1 MTLTIYD
8 TLEQGTPEWLE
19 ARRGI
24 VTASTVG
31 KLVTATG
38 RVANNDTSR
47 ALIHALIAERI
58 TGRVEYTAPS
68 RDMQRGTLL
77 EPYARD
83 LYVRHYAPVQE
94 IGFMRFENGNGSAIG
109 YSPDGL
115 VGDDGLIEIKSR
127 TPRIQ
132 VNTIL
137 ADRVPAANMAQLQA
151 GLFVSGRDWI
161 DYVSY
166 SPGLPLYV
174 KRVQPDAAWFA
185 AIIYAVEAFEATA
198 RETLTQ
204 YHAAVANMPATEYF
218 DPFDQEEEVAF
229 G

>member
-8 TLEQGTPEWLE
+8 TLEQSSPEWLE

-31 KLVTATG
+31 KLLTATG
-38 RVANNDTSR
+38 KVADNDTSR
-47 ALIHALIAERI
+47 ALTHALIAERI
-58 TGRVEYTAPS
+58 TGRVEYSAPS

-83 LYVRHYAPVQE
+83 LYASHYAPVQE
-94 IGFMRFENGNGSAIG
+94 IGFMRFENTNGSVIG

-115 VGDDGLIEIKSR
+115 VGEDGLIEIKSR

-132 VNTIL
+132 VDTIL

-151 GLFVSGRDWI
+151 GLFVDRKS
-161 DYVSY
+161 V
-166 SPGLPLYV
+166 
-174 KRVQPDAAWFA
+174 
-185 AIIYAVEAFEATA
+185 
-198 RETLTQ
+198 
-204 YHAAVANMPATEYF
+204 
-218 DPFDQEEEVAF
+218 
-229 G
+229 